1 MNEPAK
7 FRFNS
12 KICKVDAQLGLVL
25 GWGIICKQDGAEY
38 VDVQA
43 DACSESAMLEAALD
57 FMQVSRKAKEMHRGG
72 KRGEVVFAFPVTTEI
87 AKVFGLETKTTGL
100 MLGVLPDQDMLAKFQ
115 SGELT
120 GFSIG
125 GACLEAEPI

>member
-1 MNEPAK
+1 MNDTAK

-12 KICKVDAQLGLVL
+12 QVCKVDDQLGLVL

-43 DACSESAMLEAALD
+43 DSCSESAMLEAALD
-57 FMQVSRKAKEMHRGG
+57 FMRVSRKAKEMHRGE
-72 KRGEVVFAFPVTTEI
+72 KRGEFIFAFPVTTEI
-87 AKVFGLETKTTGL
+87 AKAFGFETKTTGL
-100 MLGVLPDQDMLAKFQ
+100 MLGLLPDQDMLAKFRA
-115 SGELT
+115 GELT
-120 GFSIG
+120 GFSLG